1 MIVLNKI
8 AVYTKNNPR
17 TYSERS
23 VPNISVPFG
32 QAKMLTPS
40 ETLSADSADYL
51 GNLIARNKRPEMYLF
66 DGGYCTFGTNGAA
79 VFHYYDRDHQG
90 NIRGVINENGQV
102 GTRQQMNLKTT

>member
-51 GNLIARNKRPEMYLF
+51 GNLIARNKRPEMY
-66 DGGYCTFGTNGAA
+66 
-79 VFHYYDRDHQG
+79 G